1 MMPIIGHIC
10 GNVIFLAIIFIF
22 GCPQKGWFIML
33 ENTTPVTAAPR
44 RVSSVQVMTK
54 IALCVAFCCVAAYLS
69 FPLPFAPAMVTAL
82 TLALS
87 VTAFVLTPRQTF
99 VAILIYIGM
108 GSIGLPV
115 FVGGTAGF
123 GRLFGPTGGY
133 ITAWLL
139 AYPVVSLLKG
149 RAFSFKRYV
158 VADVI
163 AGMGI
168 TYVGGL
174 IQMCLLMHISVAQG
188 LALAVLPF
196 IPGDIFKCCIAAF
209 LGVRINRMLVSRG

>member
-1 MMPIIGHIC
+1 
-10 GNVIFLAIIFIF
+10 
-22 GCPQKGWFIML
+22 ML

-115 FVGGTAGF
+115 FE
-123 GRLFGPTGGY
+123 
-133 ITAWLL
+133 
-139 AYPVVSLLKG
+139 
-149 RAFSFKRYV
+149 
-158 VADVI
+158 
-163 AGMGI
+163 
-168 TYVGGL
+168 
-174 IQMCLLMHISVAQG
+174 AQ
-188 LALAVLPF
+188 A
-196 IPGDIFKCCIAAF
+196 
-209 LGVRINRMLVSRG
+209 